1 MAFFICQSCG
11 TEYEA
16 QEPKCPACGRTE
28 TIRLNRTDRLVDKVI
43 AGRFKIVRKLG
54 QGGMGAVYLAEQV
67 GIGHRVAIKFL
78 KSEFSSDV
86 EIARRFLNE
95 AKTYARVTHPNAV
108 TFHEFGQDDEGN
120 LFIAMEYCDG
130 VDLKKTIADAGRL
143 SIVEGIEVVTQVADV
158 LAEAHDKQI
167 VHRDL
172 KPENIMIR
180 KGLRGMHAKVLD
192 FGIARILDASTK
204 LTVAGAIAGTPRYMS
219 PEQVEGREADR
230 RADIYS
236 LGIVCFEALTGRQP
250 FDGNT
255 IAEIM
260 RKQVLE
266 PLPRLGQF
274 APELD
279 LPALQAA
286 LDKACAKRRDDR
298 FPDMLSFASALS
310 QAIPTQLHMALPP
323 MQRLATESRR
333 QAVSAATP
341 SPNAQTGVATGTLV
355 DSSDGDAATMMRTP
369 SPSAPPTPGTIPAL
383 ATGPFPDVTAAK
395 GHTLGGIDPSR
406 DLRPNVASIPD
417 VPLEAPKS
425 KAPMVVVGGLVVV
438 ALVVGVAYAMKG
450 DGPTTG
456 PVANTPEVVKPTVV
470 EPVKP
475 PPDDA
480 TKVATEAMR
489 LMNNQVGQQLLT
501 TARSAWDKGEL
512 EPARLDLEKVP
523 KDTDAFVEAQRLLGD
538 IKTVTEAVASGDAAF
553 RRGDCAAANKA
564 YQSAARLNARVPAVN
579 AGLAKCRAA
588 AIPENVE

>member
-16 QEPKCPACGRTE
+16 EEPRCPACGRTE
-28 TIRLNRTDRLVDKVI
+28 TIRLNRSDRLVDKVI
-43 AGRFKIVRKLG
+43 AGRFKIIRKLG
-54 QGGMGAVYLAEQV
+54 QGGMGAVYLAEQL
-67 GIGHRVAIKFL
+67 GIGHRVALKFL
-78 KSEFSSDV
+78 KSEFSTDV

-130 VDLKKTIADAGRL
+130 VDLKKTIADRGRL

-158 LAEAHDKQI
+158 LAEAHEKQI

-180 KGLRGMHAKVLD
+180 KSLRGMHAKVLD

-250 FDGNT
+250 FDGGT

-260 RKQVLE
+260 RKQVLD
-266 PLPRLGQF
+266 PLPRLTQF

-279 LPALQAA
+279 LPALQVA

-298 FPDMLSFASALS
+298 FPDMMSFASALS
-310 QAIPTQLHMALPP
+310 QAIPTQLHMASPP

-341 SPNAQTGVATGTLV
+341 SPAQQTGIATGTMV
-355 DSSDGDAATMMRTP
+355 DSSDGAAATMMRTS
-369 SPSAPPTPGTIPAL
+369 SPGPGLASTLPGS
-383 ATGPFPDVTAAK
+383 ATGPQPAVGTN
-395 GHTLGGIDPSR
+395 GIGSLDLSK
-406 DLRPNVASIPD
+406 DLRPNPQAIPE
-417 VPLEAPKS
+417 VLEAPKS
-425 KAPMVVVGGLVVV
+425 KGPLFALAGLAIVAVVIGVVL
-438 ALVVGVAYAMKG
+438 ATRST
-450 DGPTTG
+450 GPTGNGTA
-456 PVANTPEVVKPTVV
+456 PDVKPVTQ
-470 EPVKP
+470 PVKGPDQP
-475 PPDDA
+475 PPSNDDA
-480 TKVATEAMR
+480 LKNAA
-489 LMNNQVGQQLLT
+489 LLALKNQSAQGSL
-501 TARSAWDKGEL
+501 RSGRASWDKGEL
-512 EPARLDLEKVP
+512 EAARVDLLSIE
-523 KDTDAFVEAQRLLGD
+523 KDTDAYAEAQRLLAD
-538 IKTVTEAVASGDAAF
+538 IKTVTDAIGAGEAAF
-553 RRGDCAAANKA
+553 RRGDCAAALTA
-564 YQSAARLNARVPAVN
+564 YQVAAKLNQRVPAVN
-579 AGLAKCRAA
+579 TGISKCKAA

>member
-28 TIRLNRTDRLVDKVI
+28 TIRLNRADRLVDKVI

-130 VDLKKTIADAGRL
+130 VDLKKTIADRGRL
-143 SIVEGIEVVTQVADV
+143 SIVESIEVVTQVADV

-286 LDKACAKRRDDR
+286 LDKACSKRRDDR

-310 QAIPTQLHMALPP
+310 QAIPTQLHMSLPP

-341 SPNAQTGVATGTLV
+341 SPAAQTGVATGTLV
-355 DSSDGDAATMMRTP
+355 DSSEGDAATMMRTP
-369 SPSAPPTPGTIPAL
+369 SPSAGPAPGTIPAL
-383 ATGPFPDVTAAK
+383 ATGPFPDVTAQP
-395 GHTLGGIDPSR
+395 GTLGGINPSR
-406 DLRPNVASIPD
+406 DLRPNVASIPE

-425 KAPMVVVGGLVVV
+425 RAPM
-438 ALVVGVAYAMKG
+438 LVVGALAAVALAVGVGVAMKG
-450 DGPTTG
+450 DSTTTNP
-456 PVANTPEVVKPTVV
+456 PVANTTD
-470 EPVKP
+470 PVKP
-475 PPDDA
+475 PVVDVVKPATDDT
-480 TKVATEAMR
+480 TKVATEALR
-489 LMNNQVGQQLLT
+489 LLKNQTGQQLLT
-501 TARSAWDKGEL
+501 TARSAWDKGDL
-512 EPARLDLEKVP
+512 EPARLDLEKVD
-523 KDTDAFVEAQRLLGD
+523 KDTDSFTEAQRLLGD
-538 IKTVTEAVASGDAAF
+538 IKTVTEAIAQGDAAF
-553 RRGDCAAANKA
+553 RRGDCAGALKA
-564 YQSAARLNARVPAVN
+564 YRGAARLNARVPAVN
-579 AGLAKCRAA
+579 AGISKCQAA

>member
-1 MAFFICQSCG
+1 VAFFICQSCG

-28 TIRLNRTDRLVDKVI
+28 TIRLNRSDRLVDKVI
-43 AGRFKIVRKLG
+43 AGRFKIIRKLG
-54 QGGMGAVYLAEQV
+54 QGGMGAVYLAEQL
-67 GIGHRVAIKFL
+67 GIGHRVALKFL
-78 KSEFSSDV
+78 KSEFSTDV

-130 VDLKKTIADAGRL
+130 VDLKKTIADRGRL

-158 LAEAHDKQI
+158 LGEAHEKQI

-180 KGLRGMHAKVLD
+180 KSLRGMHAKVLD

-250 FDGNT
+250 FDGGT

-266 PLPRLGQF
+266 PLPRLSQF

-298 FPDMLSFASALS
+298 FPDMMSFASALS
-310 QAIPTQLHMALPP
+310 QAIPTQLHMASPP

-341 SPNAQTGVATGTLV
+341 SPAQQTGIATGTLV

-369 SPSAPPTPGTIPAL
+369 SPGPGVGSTIPAL
-383 ATGPFPDVTAAK
+383 ATGPQSAVAPN
-395 GHTLGGIDPSR
+395 GIGSLDLSK
-406 DLRPNVASIPD
+406 DLRPDPQAIPEA
-417 VPLEAPKS
+417 PLEVPKS
-425 KAPMVVVGGLVVV
+425 KGPLFAIAGLAVIAAVIGVVL
-438 ALVVGVAYAMKG
+438 ATKG
-450 DGPTTG
+450 TGPT
-456 PVANTPEVVKPTVV
+456 ANGSPPDVKPVI
-470 EPVKP
+470 EPVKVP
-475 PPDDA
+475 DQPTPSNDDA
-480 TKVATEAMR
+480 VKNAA
-489 LMNNQVGQQLLT
+489 LLALKNQ
-501 TARSAWDKGEL
+501 SAQGSLRTGRASWEKGEL
-512 EPARLDLEKVP
+512 EAAQVDLLSVE
-523 KDTDAFVEAQRLLGD
+523 KDTEAWAEAQRLLAD
-538 IKTVTEAVASGDAAF
+538 IKTVTESIGAGDAAF
-553 RRGDCAAANKA
+553 RRGDCAGALKA
-564 YQSAARLNARVPAVN
+564 YQVAAKLNQRVPAVN
-579 AGLAKCRAA
+579 AGISKCKAA